1 MINIAVLG
9 YGTVGSGVVEVIR
22 TNHELINKR
31 AGRDKIKY
39 VLDLREF
46 PGDPVEEI
54 LVHDFEQIVND
65 PEVQNCSRSNGRNR
79 CCLYFTKRALK
90 PARVCAPQIKLW
102 LPNTVLSL
110 WKLQKRKDQLL
121 FEASCGGGIPIIR
134 AINGSLTA
142 DEIDEVSGILNGT
155 TNYMLDKMITEGAD
169 FNTVLKEAQEKEQ
182 EQYEAMKKRIKF
194 MYEEGDTTALETL
207 VTAENFSDLVNKA
220 EYVQNVHTYDRK
232 QLEEYVETKQQIA
245 DLKTTLEDEQKNME
259 SMQAEYED
267 KESELSST
275 IESKKAEVADLDSQ
289 IQAAAEAAAAEALAA
304 QQQAA
309 AANNNNGGGNGNR
322 NNGGNNG
329 TKPAPAPTPSGGG
342 SGNTSTAQAIVNA
355 AYGQLGVPYVWGGT
369 TPGVGLDC
377 SGLTQY
383 CHRVAGI
390 SIGRTSEVQGGGGR
404 AVSNP
409 QPGDLVC
416 YGSHIGIYIGGGQMI
431 HAPHTGDVVRVANVY
446 GSPWYRRYW

>member
-1 MINIAVLG
+1 MKKFGTRLLTAVVASSMIVTPVFAAPSVDDLKDNKAAKESEVSSLQDQLTDIMSKLG
-9 YGTVGSGVVEVIR
+9 DLEES
-22 TNHELINKR
+22 LIEK
-31 AGRDKIKY
+31 G
-39 VLDLREF
+39 
-46 PGDPVEEI
+46 EEI
-54 LVHDFEQIVND
+54 
-65 PEVQNCSRSNGRNR
+65 
-79 CCLYFTKRALK
+79 TKAEE
-90 PARVCAPQIKLW
+90 
-102 LPNTVLSL
+102 
-110 WKLQKRKDQLL
+110 D
-121 FEASCGGGIPIIR
+121 
-134 AINGSLTA
+134 
-142 DEIDEVSGILNGT
+142 
-155 TNYMLDKMITEGAD
+155 
-169 FNTVLKEAQEKEQ
+169 LKEAQEKEQ

-232 QLEEYVETKQQIA
+232 QLEEYIETKQQIA

-259 SMQAEYED
+259 SMQAEYEN

-275 IESKKAEVADLDSQ
+275 IESKKAEVANLDSQ

-309 AANNNNGGGNGNR
+309 AANNNNGGGNR
-322 NNGGNNG
+322 NNGGNG

-355 AYGQLGVPYVWGGT
+355 AYSQLGVPYVWGGT

-390 SIGRTSEVQGGGGR
+390 SIGRTSEVQGGGGK

-409 QPGDLVC
+409 QPGMLRKPYRHLHRRRPDDPC
-416 YGSHIGIYIGGGQMI
+416 AS
-431 HAPHTGDVVRVANVY
+431 
-446 GSPWYRRYW
+446 YRRCGKSCQRIWIPVV

>member
-1 MINIAVLG
+1 MKKFGTRLLTAVVASSMIVTPVFAAPSVDDLKDNKAAKESEVSSLQDQLTDIMSKLG
-9 YGTVGSGVVEVIR
+9 DLEES
-22 TNHELINKR
+22 LIEK
-31 AGRDKIKY
+31 G
-39 VLDLREF
+39 
-46 PGDPVEEI
+46 EEI
-54 LVHDFEQIVND
+54 
-65 PEVQNCSRSNGRNR
+65 
-79 CCLYFTKRALK
+79 TKAEE
-90 PARVCAPQIKLW
+90 
-102 LPNTVLSL
+102 
-110 WKLQKRKDQLL
+110 D
-121 FEASCGGGIPIIR
+121 
-134 AINGSLTA
+134 
-142 DEIDEVSGILNGT
+142 
-155 TNYMLDKMITEGAD
+155 
-169 FNTVLKEAQEKEQ
+169 LKEAQEKEQ

-232 QLEEYVETKQQIA
+232 QLEEYIETKQQIA

-259 SMQAEYED
+259 SMQAEYEN

-275 IESKKAEVADLDSQ
+275 IESKKAEVANLDSQ

-309 AANNNNGGGNGNR
+309 AANNNNGGGSGNR
-322 NNGGNNG
+322 NNGGNG
-329 TKPAPAPTPSGGG
+329 TKPAPAPIPSGGG

-355 AYGQLGVPYVWGGT
+355 AYSQLGVPYVWGGT

-390 SIGRTSEVQGGGGR
+390 SIGRTSEVQGGGGK

>member
-1 MINIAVLG
+1 MKKFGTRLLTAVVASSMIVTPVFAAPSVDDLKDNKAAKESEVSSLQDQLTDIMSKLG
-9 YGTVGSGVVEVIR
+9 DLEES
-22 TNHELINKR
+22 LIEK
-31 AGRDKIKY
+31 G
-39 VLDLREF
+39 
-46 PGDPVEEI
+46 EEI
-54 LVHDFEQIVND
+54 
-65 PEVQNCSRSNGRNR
+65 
-79 CCLYFTKRALK
+79 TKAEE
-90 PARVCAPQIKLW
+90 
-102 LPNTVLSL
+102 
-110 WKLQKRKDQLL
+110 D
-121 FEASCGGGIPIIR
+121 
-134 AINGSLTA
+134 
-142 DEIDEVSGILNGT
+142 
-155 TNYMLDKMITEGAD
+155 
-169 FNTVLKEAQEKEQ
+169 LKEAQEKEQ

-275 IESKKAEVADLDSQ
+275 IESKKAEVANLDSQ

-309 AANNNNGGGNGNR
+309 AANNNNGGGSGNR
-322 NNGGNNG
+322 NNGGNG
-329 TKPAPAPTPSGGG
+329 TKPAPAPAPTPSGGG

-355 AYGQLGVPYVWGGT
+355 AYSQLGVPYVWGGT

-390 SIGRTSEVQGGGGR
+390 SIGRTSEVQGGGGK

-431 HAPHTGDVVRVANVY
+431 HAPHKGDVVRVANVY

>member
-1 MINIAVLG
+1 MIKMKKFGTRLLTAVVASSMIVTPVFAAPSVDDLKDNKAAKESEVSSLQDQLTDIMSKLG
-9 YGTVGSGVVEVIR
+9 DLEES
-22 TNHELINKR
+22 LIEK
-31 AGRDKIKY
+31 G
-39 VLDLREF
+39 
-46 PGDPVEEI
+46 EEI
-54 LVHDFEQIVND
+54 
-65 PEVQNCSRSNGRNR
+65 
-79 CCLYFTKRALK
+79 TKAEE
-90 PARVCAPQIKLW
+90 
-102 LPNTVLSL
+102 
-110 WKLQKRKDQLL
+110 D
-121 FEASCGGGIPIIR
+121 
-134 AINGSLTA
+134 
-142 DEIDEVSGILNGT
+142 
-155 TNYMLDKMITEGAD
+155 
-169 FNTVLKEAQEKEQ
+169 LKEAQEKEQ

-232 QLEEYVETKQQIA
+232 QLEEYIETKQQIA

-259 SMQAEYED
+259 SMQAEYEN

-275 IESKKAEVADLDSQ
+275 IESKKAEVANLDSQ
-289 IQAAAEAAAAEALAA
+289 IRAPAEAAAAEALAA
-304 QQQAA
+304 QRQAA
-309 AANNNNGGGNGNR
+309 AANNNNGGGSGNR
-322 NNGGNNG
+322 NNGGNG

-355 AYGQLGVPYVWGGT
+355 AYSQLGVPYVWGGT

-390 SIGRTSEVQGGGGR
+390 SIGRTSEVQGGGGK

>member
-1 MINIAVLG
+1 MKKFGTSLLTAVVASSMIVTPVFAAPSVDDLKDNKAAKESEVSSLQDQLTDIMSKLG
-9 YGTVGSGVVEVIR
+9 DLEES
-22 TNHELINKR
+22 LIEK
-31 AGRDKIKY
+31 G
-39 VLDLREF
+39 
-46 PGDPVEEI
+46 EEI
-54 LVHDFEQIVND
+54 
-65 PEVQNCSRSNGRNR
+65 
-79 CCLYFTKRALK
+79 TKAEE
-90 PARVCAPQIKLW
+90 
-102 LPNTVLSL
+102 
-110 WKLQKRKDQLL
+110 D
-121 FEASCGGGIPIIR
+121 
-134 AINGSLTA
+134 
-142 DEIDEVSGILNGT
+142 
-155 TNYMLDKMITEGAD
+155 
-169 FNTVLKEAQEKEQ
+169 LKEAQEKEQ

-245 DLKTTLEDEQKNME
+245 DLKTTLENEQKNME

-275 IESKKAEVADLDSQ
+275 IESKKAEVANLDSQ

-309 AANNNNGGGNGNR
+309 AANNNNGGGSGNR
-322 NNGGNNG
+322 NNGGNG
-329 TKPAPAPTPSGGG
+329 TKPAPAPAPTPSGGG

-355 AYGQLGVPYVWGGT
+355 AYSQLGVPYVWGGT

-390 SIGRTSEVQGGGGR
+390 SIGRTSEVQGGGGK

>member
-1 MINIAVLG
+1 MKKFGTRLLTAVVASSMIVTPVFAAPSVDDLKDNKAAKE
-9 YGTVGSGVVEVIR
+9 SEV
-22 TNHELINKR
+22 
-31 AGRDKIKY
+31 
-39 VLDLREF
+39 
-46 PGDPVEEI
+46 
-54 LVHDFEQIVND
+54 
-65 PEVQNCSRSNGRNR
+65 S
-79 CCLYFTKRALK
+79 
-90 PARVCAPQIKLW
+90 
-102 LPNTVLSL
+102 SL
-110 WKLQKRKDQLL
+110 QDQLTDIMSKL
-121 FEASCGGGIPIIR
+121 GDLEE
-134 AINGSLTA
+134 
-142 DEIDEVSGILNGT
+142 D
-155 TNYMLDKMITEGAD
+155 
-169 FNTVLKEAQEKEQ
+169 LKEAQEKEQ

-232 QLEEYVETKQQIA
+232 QLEEYIETKQQIA

-259 SMQAEYED
+259 SMQAEYEN

-275 IESKKAEVADLDSQ
+275 IESKKAEVANLDSQ

-309 AANNNNGGGNGNR
+309 AANNNNGGGSGNR
-322 NNGGNNG
+322 NNGGNG

-355 AYGQLGVPYVWGGT
+355 AYSQLGVPYVWGGT

-390 SIGRTSEVQGGGGR
+390 SIGRTSEVQGGGGK

>member
-1 MINIAVLG
+1 MKKFGTRLLTAVVASSMIVTPVFAAPSVDDLKDNKAAKESEVSSLQDQLTDIMSKLG
-9 YGTVGSGVVEVIR
+9 DLEES
-22 TNHELINKR
+22 LIEK
-31 AGRDKIKY
+31 G
-39 VLDLREF
+39 
-46 PGDPVEEI
+46 EEI
-54 LVHDFEQIVND
+54 
-65 PEVQNCSRSNGRNR
+65 
-79 CCLYFTKRALK
+79 TKAEE
-90 PARVCAPQIKLW
+90 
-102 LPNTVLSL
+102 
-110 WKLQKRKDQLL
+110 D
-121 FEASCGGGIPIIR
+121 
-134 AINGSLTA
+134 
-142 DEIDEVSGILNGT
+142 
-155 TNYMLDKMITEGAD
+155 
-169 FNTVLKEAQEKEQ
+169 LKEAQEKEQ

-232 QLEEYVETKQQIA
+232 QLEEYIETKQQIA

-259 SMQAEYED
+259 SMQAEYEN

-275 IESKKAEVADLDSQ
+275 IESKKAEVANLDSQ

-309 AANNNNGGGNGNR
+309 AANNNNGGGSGNR
-322 NNGGNNG
+322 NNGGNG

-355 AYGQLGVPYVWGGT
+355 AYSQLGVPYVWGGT

-390 SIGRTSEVQGGGGR
+390 SIGRTSEVQGGGGK

-431 HAPHTGDVVRVANVY
+431 HAPNTGDVVRVANVY

>member
-1 MINIAVLG
+1 MKKFGTRLLTAVVASSMIVTPVFAAPSVDDLKDNKAAKESEVSSLQDQLTDIMSKLG
-9 YGTVGSGVVEVIR
+9 DLEES
-22 TNHELINKR
+22 LIEK
-31 AGRDKIKY
+31 G
-39 VLDLREF
+39 
-46 PGDPVEEI
+46 EEI
-54 LVHDFEQIVND
+54 
-65 PEVQNCSRSNGRNR
+65 
-79 CCLYFTKRALK
+79 TKAEE
-90 PARVCAPQIKLW
+90 
-102 LPNTVLSL
+102 
-110 WKLQKRKDQLL
+110 D
-121 FEASCGGGIPIIR
+121 
-134 AINGSLTA
+134 
-142 DEIDEVSGILNGT
+142 
-155 TNYMLDKMITEGAD
+155 
-169 FNTVLKEAQEKEQ
+169 LKEAQEKEQ

-232 QLEEYVETKQQIA
+232 QLEEYIETKQQIA

-259 SMQAEYED
+259 SMQAEYEN

-275 IESKKAEVADLDSQ
+275 IESKKAEVANLDSQ

-309 AANNNNGGGNGNR
+309 AANNNNGGGSGNR
-322 NNGGNNG
+322 NNGGNG

-355 AYGQLGVPYVWGGT
+355 AYSQLGVPYVWGGT

-431 HAPHTGDVVRVANVY
+431 HAPHKGDVVRVANVY

>member
-1 MINIAVLG
+1 MKKFGTRLLTAVVASSMIVTPVFAAPSVDDLKDNKAAKESEVSSLQDQLTEIISKLG
-9 YGTVGSGVVEVIR
+9 DLEDS
-22 TNHELINKR
+22 LI
-31 AGRDKIKY
+31 DK
-39 VLDLREF
+39 
-46 PGDPVEEI
+46 GEEI
-54 LVHDFEQIVND
+54 
-65 PEVQNCSRSNGRNR
+65 
-79 CCLYFTKRALK
+79 TKAEE
-90 PARVCAPQIKLW
+90 
-102 LPNTVLSL
+102 
-110 WKLQKRKDQLL
+110 D
-121 FEASCGGGIPIIR
+121 
-134 AINGSLTA
+134 
-142 DEIDEVSGILNGT
+142 
-155 TNYMLDKMITEGAD
+155 
-169 FNTVLKEAQEKEQ
+169 LKEAQEKEQ

-232 QLEEYVETKQQIA
+232 QLEEYIETKQQIA

-259 SMQAEYED
+259 SMQAEYEN

-275 IESKKAEVADLDSQ
+275 IESKKAEVANLDSQ

-309 AANNNNGGGNGNR
+309 AANNNNGGGSGNR
-322 NNGGNNG
+322 NNGGNG

-355 AYGQLGVPYVWGGT
+355 AYSQLGVPYVWGGT

-390 SIGRTSEVQGGGGR
+390 SIGRTSEVQGGGGK

>member
-1 MINIAVLG
+1 MKKFGTRLLTAVVASSMIVTPVFAAPSVDDLKDNKAAKESEVSSLQDQLTDIMSKLG
-9 YGTVGSGVVEVIR
+9 DLEES
-22 TNHELINKR
+22 LIEK
-31 AGRDKIKY
+31 G
-39 VLDLREF
+39 
-46 PGDPVEEI
+46 EEI
-54 LVHDFEQIVND
+54 
-65 PEVQNCSRSNGRNR
+65 
-79 CCLYFTKRALK
+79 TKAEE
-90 PARVCAPQIKLW
+90 
-102 LPNTVLSL
+102 
-110 WKLQKRKDQLL
+110 D
-121 FEASCGGGIPIIR
+121 
-134 AINGSLTA
+134 
-142 DEIDEVSGILNGT
+142 
-155 TNYMLDKMITEGAD
+155 
-169 FNTVLKEAQEKEQ
+169 LKEAQEKEQ

-245 DLKTTLEDEQKNME
+245 DLKTTLENEQKNME
-259 SMQAEYED
+259 SMQAEYEN

-275 IESKKAEVADLDSQ
+275 IESKKAEVANLDSQ

-309 AANNNNGGGNGNR
+309 AANNNNGGGSGNR
-322 NNGGNNG
+322 NNGGNG

-355 AYGQLGVPYVWGGT
+355 AYSQLGVPYVWGGT

-390 SIGRTSEVQGGGGR
+390 SIGRTSEVQGGGGK

>member
-1 MINIAVLG
+1 MKKFGTRLLTAVVASSMIVTPVFAAPSVDDLKDNKAAKESEVSSLQDQLTDIMSKLG
-9 YGTVGSGVVEVIR
+9 DLEES
-22 TNHELINKR
+22 LIEK
-31 AGRDKIKY
+31 G
-39 VLDLREF
+39 
-46 PGDPVEEI
+46 EEI
-54 LVHDFEQIVND
+54 
-65 PEVQNCSRSNGRNR
+65 
-79 CCLYFTKRALK
+79 TKAEE
-90 PARVCAPQIKLW
+90 
-102 LPNTVLSL
+102 
-110 WKLQKRKDQLL
+110 D
-121 FEASCGGGIPIIR
+121 
-134 AINGSLTA
+134 
-142 DEIDEVSGILNGT
+142 
-155 TNYMLDKMITEGAD
+155 
-169 FNTVLKEAQEKEQ
+169 LKEAQEKEQ

-232 QLEEYVETKQQIA
+232 QLEEYIETKQQIA

-259 SMQAEYED
+259 SMQAEYEN

-275 IESKKAEVADLDSQ
+275 IESKKAEVANLDSQ

-309 AANNNNGGGNGNR
+309 AANNNNGGGSGNR
-322 NNGGNNG
+322 NNGGNG

-355 AYGQLGVPYVWGGT
+355 AYSQLGVPYVWGGT

-390 SIGRTSEVQGGGGR
+390 SIGRTAEVQGGGGK

>member
-1 MINIAVLG
+1 MKKFGTRLLTAVVASSMIVTPVFAAPSVDDLKENKAAKESEVSSLQDQLTDIMSKLG
-9 YGTVGSGVVEVIR
+9 DLEES
-22 TNHELINKR
+22 LIEK
-31 AGRDKIKY
+31 G
-39 VLDLREF
+39 
-46 PGDPVEEI
+46 EEI
-54 LVHDFEQIVND
+54 
-65 PEVQNCSRSNGRNR
+65 
-79 CCLYFTKRALK
+79 TKAEE
-90 PARVCAPQIKLW
+90 
-102 LPNTVLSL
+102 
-110 WKLQKRKDQLL
+110 D
-121 FEASCGGGIPIIR
+121 
-134 AINGSLTA
+134 
-142 DEIDEVSGILNGT
+142 
-155 TNYMLDKMITEGAD
+155 
-169 FNTVLKEAQEKEQ
+169 LKEAQEKEQ

-232 QLEEYVETKQQIA
+232 QLEEYIETKQQIA

-259 SMQAEYED
+259 SMQAEYEN

-275 IESKKAEVADLDSQ
+275 IESKKAEVANLDSQ

-309 AANNNNGGGNGNR
+309 AANNNNGGGSGTR
-322 NNGGNNG
+322 NNGGNG

-355 AYGQLGVPYVWGGT
+355 AYSQLGVPYVWGGT

-390 SIGRTSEVQGGGGR
+390 SIGRTSEVQGGGGK

>member
-1 MINIAVLG
+1 MKKFGTRLLTAVVASSMIVTPVFAAPSVDDLKDNKAAKESEVSSLQDQLTDIMSKLG
-9 YGTVGSGVVEVIR
+9 DLEES
-22 TNHELINKR
+22 LIEK
-31 AGRDKIKY
+31 G
-39 VLDLREF
+39 
-46 PGDPVEEI
+46 EEI
-54 LVHDFEQIVND
+54 
-65 PEVQNCSRSNGRNR
+65 
-79 CCLYFTKRALK
+79 TKAEE
-90 PARVCAPQIKLW
+90 
-102 LPNTVLSL
+102 
-110 WKLQKRKDQLL
+110 D
-121 FEASCGGGIPIIR
+121 
-134 AINGSLTA
+134 
-142 DEIDEVSGILNGT
+142 
-155 TNYMLDKMITEGAD
+155 
-169 FNTVLKEAQEKEQ
+169 LKEAQEKEQ

-232 QLEEYVETKQQIA
+232 QLEEYIETKQQIA

-259 SMQAEYED
+259 SMQAEYEN

-275 IESKKAEVADLDSQ
+275 IESKKAEVANLDSQ

-309 AANNNNGGGNGNR
+309 AANNNNGGGSVNR
-322 NNGGNNG
+322 NNGGNG

-355 AYGQLGVPYVWGGT
+355 AYSQLGVPYVWGGT

-390 SIGRTSEVQGGGGR
+390 SIGRTSEVQGGGGK

>member
-1 MINIAVLG
+1 MKKFGTRLLTAVVASSMIVTPVFAAPSVDDLKDNKAAKESEVSSLQDQLTDIMSKLG
-9 YGTVGSGVVEVIR
+9 DLEES
-22 TNHELINKR
+22 LIEK
-31 AGRDKIKY
+31 G
-39 VLDLREF
+39 
-46 PGDPVEEI
+46 EEI
-54 LVHDFEQIVND
+54 
-65 PEVQNCSRSNGRNR
+65 
-79 CCLYFTKRALK
+79 TKAEE
-90 PARVCAPQIKLW
+90 
-102 LPNTVLSL
+102 
-110 WKLQKRKDQLL
+110 D
-121 FEASCGGGIPIIR
+121 
-134 AINGSLTA
+134 
-142 DEIDEVSGILNGT
+142 
-155 TNYMLDKMITEGAD
+155 
-169 FNTVLKEAQEKEQ
+169 LKEAQEKEQ

-232 QLEEYVETKQQIA
+232 QLEEYIETKQQIA

-259 SMQAEYED
+259 SMQAEYEN

-275 IESKKAEVADLDSQ
+275 IESKKAEVANLDSQ

-309 AANNNNGGGNGNR
+309 AANNNNGGGSGNR
-322 NNGGNNG
+322 NNGGNG

-355 AYGQLGVPYVWGGT
+355 AYSQLGVPYVWGGT

-390 SIGRTSEVQGGGGR
+390 SIGRTSEVQGGGGK

-431 HAPHTGDVVRVANVY
+431 HAPHKGDVVRVANVY

>member
-1 MINIAVLG
+1 MKKFGTRLLTAVVASSMIVTPVFAAPSVDDFKDNKAAKESEVSSLQDQLTDIMSKLG
-9 YGTVGSGVVEVIR
+9 DLEES
-22 TNHELINKR
+22 LIEK
-31 AGRDKIKY
+31 G
-39 VLDLREF
+39 
-46 PGDPVEEI
+46 EEI
-54 LVHDFEQIVND
+54 
-65 PEVQNCSRSNGRNR
+65 
-79 CCLYFTKRALK
+79 TKAEE
-90 PARVCAPQIKLW
+90 
-102 LPNTVLSL
+102 
-110 WKLQKRKDQLL
+110 D
-121 FEASCGGGIPIIR
+121 
-134 AINGSLTA
+134 
-142 DEIDEVSGILNGT
+142 
-155 TNYMLDKMITEGAD
+155 
-169 FNTVLKEAQEKEQ
+169 LKEAQEKEQ

-232 QLEEYVETKQQIA
+232 QLEEYIETKQQIA

-259 SMQAEYED
+259 SMQAEYEN

-275 IESKKAEVADLDSQ
+275 IESKKAEVANLDSQ

-309 AANNNNGGGNGNR
+309 AANNNNGGGSGNR
-322 NNGGNNG
+322 NNGGNG

-355 AYGQLGVPYVWGGT
+355 AYSQLGVPYVWGGT

-390 SIGRTSEVQGGGGR
+390 SIGRTSEVQGGGGK

>member
-1 MINIAVLG
+1 MKKFGTRLLTAVVASSMIVTPVFAAPSVDDLKDNKAAKESEVSSLQDQLTDIMSKLG
-9 YGTVGSGVVEVIR
+9 DLEES
-22 TNHELINKR
+22 LIEK
-31 AGRDKIKY
+31 G
-39 VLDLREF
+39 
-46 PGDPVEEI
+46 EEI
-54 LVHDFEQIVND
+54 
-65 PEVQNCSRSNGRNR
+65 
-79 CCLYFTKRALK
+79 TKAEE
-90 PARVCAPQIKLW
+90 
-102 LPNTVLSL
+102 
-110 WKLQKRKDQLL
+110 D
-121 FEASCGGGIPIIR
+121 
-134 AINGSLTA
+134 
-142 DEIDEVSGILNGT
+142 
-155 TNYMLDKMITEGAD
+155 
-169 FNTVLKEAQEKEQ
+169 LKEAQEKEQ

-259 SMQAEYED
+259 SMQAEYEN

-275 IESKKAEVADLDSQ
+275 IESKKAEVANLDSQ

-309 AANNNNGGGNGNR
+309 AANNNNGGGSGNR
-322 NNGGNNG
+322 NNGGNG
-329 TKPAPAPTPSGGG
+329 TKPAPAPAPTPSGGG

-355 AYGQLGVPYVWGGT
+355 AYSQLGVPYVWGGT

-390 SIGRTSEVQGGGGR
+390 SIGRTSEVQGGGGK

>member
-1 MINIAVLG
+1 MKKFGTRLLTAVVASSMIVTPVYAAPSVDDLKDNKAAKESEVSSLQDQLTDIMSKLG
-9 YGTVGSGVVEVIR
+9 DLEES
-22 TNHELINKR
+22 LIEK
-31 AGRDKIKY
+31 G
-39 VLDLREF
+39 
-46 PGDPVEEI
+46 EEI
-54 LVHDFEQIVND
+54 
-65 PEVQNCSRSNGRNR
+65 
-79 CCLYFTKRALK
+79 TKAEE
-90 PARVCAPQIKLW
+90 
-102 LPNTVLSL
+102 
-110 WKLQKRKDQLL
+110 D
-121 FEASCGGGIPIIR
+121 
-134 AINGSLTA
+134 
-142 DEIDEVSGILNGT
+142 
-155 TNYMLDKMITEGAD
+155 
-169 FNTVLKEAQEKEQ
+169 LKEAQEKEQ

-309 AANNNNGGGNGNR
+309 AANNNNGGGSGNR
-322 NNGGNNG
+322 NNGGNG

-390 SIGRTSEVQGGGGR
+390 SIGRTSEVQGGGGK

>member
-1 MINIAVLG
+1 MKKFGTRLLTAVVASSMIVTPVFAAPSVDDLKDNKAAKESEVSSLQDQLTDIMSKLG
-9 YGTVGSGVVEVIR
+9 DLEES
-22 TNHELINKR
+22 LIEK
-31 AGRDKIKY
+31 G
-39 VLDLREF
+39 
-46 PGDPVEEI
+46 EEI
-54 LVHDFEQIVND
+54 
-65 PEVQNCSRSNGRNR
+65 
-79 CCLYFTKRALK
+79 TKAEE
-90 PARVCAPQIKLW
+90 
-102 LPNTVLSL
+102 
-110 WKLQKRKDQLL
+110 D
-121 FEASCGGGIPIIR
+121 
-134 AINGSLTA
+134 
-142 DEIDEVSGILNGT
+142 
-155 TNYMLDKMITEGAD
+155 
-169 FNTVLKEAQEKEQ
+169 LKEAQEKEQ

-232 QLEEYVETKQQIA
+232 QLEEYIQTTQQIA

-275 IESKKAEVADLDSQ
+275 IESKKAEVANLDSQ

-309 AANNNNGGGNGNR
+309 AANNNNGGGSGNR
-322 NNGGNNG
+322 NNGGNG

-355 AYGQLGVPYVWGGT
+355 AYSQLGVPYVWGGT

-390 SIGRTSEVQGGGGR
+390 SIGRTSEVQGGGGK

-431 HAPHTGDVVRVANVY
+431 HAPHKGDVVRVANVY

>member
-1 MINIAVLG
+1 
-9 YGTVGSGVVEVIR
+9 
-22 TNHELINKR
+22 
-31 AGRDKIKY
+31 
-39 VLDLREF
+39 
-46 PGDPVEEI
+46 
-54 LVHDFEQIVND
+54 
-65 PEVQNCSRSNGRNR
+65 
-79 CCLYFTKRALK
+79 
-90 PARVCAPQIKLW
+90 
-102 LPNTVLSL
+102 
-110 WKLQKRKDQLL
+110 
-121 FEASCGGGIPIIR
+121 
-134 AINGSLTA
+134 
-142 DEIDEVSGILNGT
+142 
-155 TNYMLDKMITEGAD
+155 
-169 FNTVLKEAQEKEQ
+169 
-182 EQYEAMKKRIKF
+182 MKKRIKF

-232 QLEEYVETKQQIA
+232 QLEEYIETKQQIA

-309 AANNNNGGGNGNR
+309 ANNNGNNNNNNSNR
-322 NNGGNNG
+322 NNNSSGNNNHANNSNSAS
-329 TKPAPAPTPSGGG
+329 TGGG
-342 SGNTSTAQAIVNA
+342 TGNTSTAQAIVNA

-431 HAPHTGDVVRVANVY
+431 HAPHKGDVVRVANVY

>member
-1 MINIAVLG
+1 MKKFGTRLLTAVVASSMIVTPVFAAPSVDDLKDNKAAKESEVSSLQDQLTDIMSKLG
-9 YGTVGSGVVEVIR
+9 DLEES
-22 TNHELINKR
+22 LIEK
-31 AGRDKIKY
+31 G
-39 VLDLREF
+39 
-46 PGDPVEEI
+46 EEI
-54 LVHDFEQIVND
+54 
-65 PEVQNCSRSNGRNR
+65 
-79 CCLYFTKRALK
+79 TKAEE
-90 PARVCAPQIKLW
+90 
-102 LPNTVLSL
+102 
-110 WKLQKRKDQLL
+110 D
-121 FEASCGGGIPIIR
+121 
-134 AINGSLTA
+134 
-142 DEIDEVSGILNGT
+142 
-155 TNYMLDKMITEGAD
+155 
-169 FNTVLKEAQEKEQ
+169 LKEAQEKEQ
-182 EQYEAMKKRIKF
+182 EQYEAMKRRIKF

-232 QLEEYVETKQQIA
+232 QLEEYIETKQQIA

-259 SMQAEYED
+259 SMQAEYEN

-275 IESKKAEVADLDSQ
+275 IESKKAEVANLDSQ

-309 AANNNNGGGNGNR
+309 AANNNNGGGSGNR
-322 NNGGNNG
+322 NNGGNG

-355 AYGQLGVPYVWGGT
+355 AYSQLGVPYVWGGT

-390 SIGRTSEVQGGGGR
+390 SIGRTSEVQGGGGK

>member
-1 MINIAVLG
+1 MKKFGTRLLTAVVASSMIVTPVFAAPSVDDLKDNKAAKESEVSSLQDQLTDIMSKLG
-9 YGTVGSGVVEVIR
+9 DLEES
-22 TNHELINKR
+22 LIEK
-31 AGRDKIKY
+31 G
-39 VLDLREF
+39 
-46 PGDPVEEI
+46 EEI
-54 LVHDFEQIVND
+54 
-65 PEVQNCSRSNGRNR
+65 
-79 CCLYFTKRALK
+79 TKAEE
-90 PARVCAPQIKLW
+90 
-102 LPNTVLSL
+102 
-110 WKLQKRKDQLL
+110 D
-121 FEASCGGGIPIIR
+121 
-134 AINGSLTA
+134 
-142 DEIDEVSGILNGT
+142 
-155 TNYMLDKMITEGAD
+155 
-169 FNTVLKEAQEKEQ
+169 LKEAQEKEQ

-232 QLEEYVETKQQIA
+232 QLEEYIETKQQIA

-259 SMQAEYED
+259 SMQAEYEN

-275 IESKKAEVADLDSQ
+275 IESKKAEVANLDSQ

-309 AANNNNGGGNGNR
+309 AANNNNGGGSGNR
-322 NNGGNNG
+322 NNGGNG
-329 TKPAPAPTPSGGG
+329 TKPAPTPTPSGGG

-355 AYGQLGVPYVWGGT
+355 AYSQLGVPYVWGGT

-390 SIGRTSEVQGGGGR
+390 SIGRTSEVQGGGGK

>member
-1 MINIAVLG
+1 MKKFGTRLLTAVVAISMIVTPVFAAPSVDDLKENKAAKESEVSSLQDQLTDIMSKLG
-9 YGTVGSGVVEVIR
+9 DLEES
-22 TNHELINKR
+22 LIEK
-31 AGRDKIKY
+31 G
-39 VLDLREF
+39 
-46 PGDPVEEI
+46 EEI
-54 LVHDFEQIVND
+54 
-65 PEVQNCSRSNGRNR
+65 
-79 CCLYFTKRALK
+79 TKAEE
-90 PARVCAPQIKLW
+90 
-102 LPNTVLSL
+102 
-110 WKLQKRKDQLL
+110 D
-121 FEASCGGGIPIIR
+121 
-134 AINGSLTA
+134 
-142 DEIDEVSGILNGT
+142 
-155 TNYMLDKMITEGAD
+155 
-169 FNTVLKEAQEKEQ
+169 LKEAQEKEQ

-309 AANNNNGGGNGNR
+309 ASN

-329 TKPAPAPTPSGGG
+329 NRNNTPSGNNNHANNSNSASTGG
-342 SGNTSTAQAIVNA
+342 GTGNTSTAQAIVNA

-431 HAPHTGDVVRVANVY
+431 HAPHKGDVVRVANVY